1 VQRREPRQPAAA
13 AAAAAGD
20 VSLIPESQ
28 MKLELAWASDVTPPP
43 HIAGGRSS
51 FRRSVAAAK
60 PELRSKMKQVAT
72 ATLSGAA
79 LQSNDID
86 GTVALPARGRMEI
99 ATKELTGAKRTIS
112 AAEAA
117 AEAEAAVA
125 RE

>member
-1 VQRREPRQPAAA
+1 
-13 AAAAAGD
+13 
-20 VSLIPESQ
+20 
-28 MKLELAWASDVTPPP
+28 
-43 HIAGGRSS
+43 
-51 FRRSVAAAK
+51 
-60 PELRSKMKQVAT
+60 MKQVAT
-72 ATLSGAA
+72 TTLSGAAA

-99 ATKELTGAKRTIS
+99 ATKELTGAKRTIG

>member
-1 VQRREPRQPAAA
+1 
-13 AAAAAGD
+13 

-86 GTVALPARGRMEI
+86 GTVVALPARGRMEI